1 MLQLK
6 RPGSSSLILTFTCF
20 YSLYNTL
27 AQHLILVDLDN
38 RQFQFNSLHFMF
50 SPLGIFQTGLT
61 SIAFLISLCN
71 DLP

>member
-6 RPGSSSLILTFTCF
+6 RLGSSSLILTFTCF

-27 AQHLILVDLDN
+27 VQHLILVDLET
-38 RQFQFNSLHFMF
+38 RQFQFNSLHFML
-50 SPLGIFQTGLT
+50 SRLGIFHTGLT
-61 SIAFLISLCN
+61 SLAFLMSLCN